1 MFKSAAAKSNP
12 FISCDSGSLS
22 DLKKKNL
29 KEINLNWKENFIAKK

>member
-22 DLKKKNL
+22 DLEEFL